1 MSEQAIT
8 SEHPA
13 SGWRFKLG
21 IVLFLLSVLLPLVAI
36 PLAATLDLSAAMAT
50 SVASALL
57 MGGEVLG
64 LSAVAVMGKSGFAFI
79 KNRVFGFL
87 KQYGPPQ
94 KVSRI
99 RYNIGLVM
107 LGIPILFAWLSVYV
121 ADYIPGFSKN
131 PLPYALA
138 GDVLLLIS
146 LFVLGGDFW
155 DKVKALFV
163 YNDRVKRSGDQ

>member
-21 IVLFLLSVLLPLVAI
+21 VVLFLFSITLPLVGI
-36 PLAATLDLSAAMAT
+36 PLAATLDLSAAMAA
-50 SVASALL
+50 SVAGTLL
-57 MGGEVLG
+57 MVGEVLG
-64 LSAVAVMGKSGFAFI
+64 LSAVAVMGKSGFAYI
-79 KNRVFGFL
+79 KNHVFGFL

-94 KVSRI
+94 EVSRI

-107 LGIPILFAWLSVYV
+107 FGLPILFAWLSIYV

-131 PLPYALA
+131 PLPYAIA
-138 GDVLLLIS
+138 GDLLLLIS

-163 YNDRVKRSGDQ
+163 YSDRVKRSGSQ